1 MPLQGGVRHRTAT
14 GQQQATTHN
23 DHVEGLRLAGVDC
36 VHVPLDDR
44 VRMVMT
50 AYDCAPGAILHTM
63 STSGSILGT
72 RVLRTEDP
80 KLLTIGGDYIGD
92 LALEGAVHLQY
103 VRSSVAHARLTDV
116 DVTEARQA
124 PGVLAVYTAADMDLA
139 PAKPGMPFL
148 NQKMRRPFLAIDT
161 VRFVGDLIALV
172 VAETKAQA
180 VDAAELVVVDYEP
193 LEPLLD
199 LRASQT
205 NTNLLHADAETNVV
219 FAMPGAAADDT
230 FADCEV
236 VIEQVILNPRMAP
249 APLEPR
255 TAAARWEADG
265 RLTYWA
271 CGQGAHSAKDGL
283 AKLFGLEK
291 GMVRVITPDVG
302 GGFGAKQGNTA
313 EEFLTIWVARKLG
326 RPAQW
331 VETRTENLLGL
342 VHGRGQ
348 VQTVKMGGTKDG
360 HISAYRLEVLQD
372 SGAYADIGAM
382 LPFMTK
388 LMASGTYDIAKV
400 EVDTVSLLTTTTPT
414 GAFRGAGRPE
424 ATAAIERALDVYA
437 AEVGLDPV
445 EIRRR
450 NLLKKDQFPLTTPT
464 GANYDSGDY
473 VAALDQVLAAA
484 DYAGLRAEQARRR
497 AAGDRNLMGIG
508 VSCYVEITNPM
519 GGGEHG
525 SVEITA
531 DGRAIVRTGSSAHG
545 QGHHTVFAMLVSD
558 RTGIAMDRIE
568 VRHGDTDDVPRGG
581 GTGGSRSLQA
591 GGTAVVTAADQ
602 VIAKAKEKAADL
614 LEASVDDIV
623 LTAGAFHVA
632 GVPTRSLGWAD
643 VAASTGG
650 LKEEADLGPMPA
662 TFPFGTHIS
671 VVEVDAD
678 TGQVKIVRHI
688 SCDDAGV
695 IVNPLIVDG
704 QVHGGVAS
712 GIAQALMEEI
722 RYDEAGNPVTSN
734 LADYAFISS
743 AELPSFE
750 RISQETPTPHNPLG
764 AKGIGEAGTIGAT
777 PAVHNAVVDALSH
790 LGIRHVDMPCTPERV
805 WRAIQGAKV

>member
-1 MPLQGGVRHRTAT
+1 
-14 GQQQATTHN
+14 
-23 DHVEGLRLAGVDC
+23 
-36 VHVPLDDR
+36 
-44 VRMVMT
+44 
-50 AYDCAPGAILHTM
+50 M
-63 STSGSILGT
+63 SASGSILGT

-80 KLLTIGGDYIGD
+80 KLLTSGGDYIGD
-92 LALEGAVHLQY
+92 LALDNAVHLHY
-103 VRSSVAHARLTDV
+103 VRSSMAYARVTGV
-116 DVTEARQA
+116 DVSEAREA
-124 PGVLAVYTAADMDLA
+124 PGVVAVYTAAEMDLA
-139 PAKPGMPFL
+139 PAKPGMGFL

-161 VRFVGDLIALV
+161 VRFVGDLVSLV

-193 LEPLLD
+193 LEALLD
-199 LRASQT
+199 LKTAQT
-205 NTNLLHADAETNVV
+205 NATLLHPDAETNVV

-230 FADCEV
+230 FAGCEV
-236 VIEQVILNPRMAP
+236 VVEQVILNPRMAP

-255 TAAARWEADG
+255 AVAARWEADG

-283 AKLFGLEK
+283 AKLFGLEAD
-291 GMVRVITPDVG
+291 MIRVITPDVG
-302 GGFGAKQGNTA
+302 GGFGAKNGGTP
-313 EEFLTIWVARKLG
+313 EEVLAAWVAKRLG

-331 VETRTENLLGL
+331 VESRTENLIAM

-348 VQTVKMGGTKDG
+348 VQTVKMGGNKDG
-360 HISAYRLEVLQD
+360 RISAYRIEVLQE
-372 SGAYADIGAM
+372 SGAYADLGAM
-382 LPFMTK
+382 LPFMTR
-388 LMASGTYDIAKV
+388 LMASGTYDIEKV
-400 EVDTVSLLTTTTPT
+400 EVDTVSLLTNTTPT

-424 ATAAIERALDVYA
+424 ATAAIERTIDVYA
-437 AEVGLDPV
+437 ARVGLDPV

-450 NLLKKDQFPLTTPT
+450 NLLKKEQFPLTTPT

-473 VAALDQVLAAA
+473 VAALDKALAAA
-484 DYAGLRAEQARRR
+484 DSVGLRGEQARRR
-497 AAGDRNLMGIG
+497 ADGDRNLMGIG

-525 SVEITA
+525 SVEITT

-545 QGHHTVFAMLVSD
+545 QGHHTVWAMLVND
-558 RTGIAMDRIE
+558 RMGIAMDRIE

-623 LTAGAFHVA
+623 LTSGAFHVA
-632 GVPTRSLGWAD
+632 GVPTRSVGWAEIG
-643 VAASTGG
+643 AAAGG
-650 LKEEADLGPMPA
+650 LKEEADLGPMKA
-662 TFPFGTHIS
+662 TFPFGAHIS
-671 VVEVDAD
+671 VVDVDAD
-678 TGQVKIVRHI
+678 TGQVRVMRHI

-695 IVNPLIVDG
+695 IMNPLIVDG

-722 RYDEAGNPVTSN
+722 RYDEDGNPITSN
-734 LADYAFISS
+734 FADYAFISS

-790 LGIRHVDMPCTPERV
+790 LGVRHIDMPCTPEKV
-805 WRAIQGAKV
+805 WRAIAGALD